1 MARSE
6 RRVPDIAADRPD
18 GATGQMLLLGGSVLA
33 AVLAMV
39 FLAGIVLQNGVTP
52 DFPWLKAAGVWMLE
66 HRRLPASDPFSWT
79 AGERP
84 WVLYQWAFEF
94 AIAGIDRL
102 GGHAAVA
109 MLFAWA
115 ALAIYLIVPILSAPH
130 RAPPVMVAAVAAAVL
145 TILSVNLSIRPMI
158 VTSAGLLLQHL
169 LVNRMR
175 RGSIDAIG
183 GSAMILLLYA
193 AWANLHTGF
202 ALGLVSL
209 ILTLAADWLELR
221 VGIEGVRRRWPAPL
235 PAPKVGGL
243 IAAAALG
250 SLITPYGPRLHA
262 YLGELSS
269 DDALNMRIDELSSPD
284 FDLFQFQILLALLLI
299 LAAALVRR
307 SDGLRPADLL
317 HLACLIL
324 ATFLAA
330 RFVVWLALYLVLLLP
345 IAAANAWPRLAR
357 RCATRAGR
365 PLLITLALVALAAPP
380 LLTLRGAV
388 DPVGRHCARF
398 ANAIEAYAAVRLSQD
413 RLLTDPVSGSCMIAA
428 APHIPVFFDTRF
440 DFHGGAFSTAAL
452 DALALKP
459 GWETLLERYRIDV
472 ALLDRTR
479 PLAEALILDRRFSI
493 LFRDE
498 EAVVVRRLH

>member
-6 RRVPDIAADRPD
+6 RRVPDIAAERID
-18 GATGQMLLLGGSVLA
+18 GASGQMLLLGGSVLA
-33 AVLAMV
+33 AVLATF
-39 FLAGIVLQNGVTP
+39 FLAGIILHNGVTP

-66 HRRLPASDPFSWT
+66 HRRLPESDPFSWT
-79 AGERP
+79 AGDRP
-84 WVLYQWAFEF
+84 WVLYQWAFEL

-109 MLFAWA
+109 TLFAWV
-115 ALAIYLIVPILSAPH
+115 ALAIYLIIPIVAAPR
-130 RAPPVMVAAVAAAVL
+130 RAPPVMVAAVAATVLAV
-145 TILSVNLSIRPMI
+145 LSVNLSIRPMI

-175 RGSIDAIG
+175 RGSSDAIG

-209 ILTLAADWLELR
+209 LLTLAGDWMEAR
-221 VGIEGVRRRWPAPL
+221 SDGGRRRWPSPL
-235 PAPKVGGL
+235 PAGAVGGL

-284 FDLFQFQILLALLLI
+284 FDLFQFQLLLALLLI
-299 LAAALVRR
+299 LAAALIRR
-307 SDGLRPADLL
+307 GDGLRPADLL
-317 HLACLIL
+317 HLACLTL

-345 IAAANAWPRLAR
+345 TAAANAWPRLAR
-357 RCATRAGR
+357 RCATRAGA
-365 PLLITLALVALAAPP
+365 PLLIMLTLAALAAPP
-380 LLTLRGAV
+380 LLALRGAV
-388 DPVGRHCARF
+388 DPIGRHCARF
-398 ANAIEAYAAVRLSQD
+398 ADAIEAYVAARRSQD
-413 RLLTDPVSGSCMIAA
+413 RLLTDPLSGSCMIAA

-459 GWETLLERYRIDV
+459 GWENLLETYRIDV

-493 LFRDE
+493 LFRDG